1 MSSGDCGLRVKG
13 YPKVLMLVVAVLGL
27 AGCSGALKNVQTWE
41 GPSANADQVGVLHAP
56 ANINVSSVN
65 GKKMSN
71 YLMED
76 LALDYELLPGENTV
90 VFTHQTIWAK
100 KTVVDNGESKV
111 HVVKTD
117 PQQVIINVK
126 AGEDYTFAMAK
137 PENKREAEQQVAHFE
152 AKVIDGQKRQVA
164 VARPYVV
171 SSPQL
176 PTLSSAPK
184 AAGAAAGGAA
194 VAATARTTTATTTPA
209 PTAASASAPAAP
221 VENGLP
227 TLEGLKVLWERASSE
242 DKKNFLRWAFE

>member
-13 YPKVLMLVVAVLGL
+13 YSKVLMLALVVLGL
-27 AGCSGALKNVQTWE
+27 AGCSGGLKNVQTWD
-41 GPSANADQVGVLHAP
+41 GPSADSDQIGILHAP

-65 GKKMSN
+65 GKEMSR

-111 HVVKTD
+111 HVVKTE
-117 PQQVIINVK
+117 PQQVVINVK
-126 AGEDYTFAMAK
+126 AGEEYTFAVAEPK
-137 PENKREAEQQVAHFE
+137 NKREAEQQVAHFE
-152 AKVIDGQKRQVA
+152 AKVIDEQKRQVA
-164 VARPYVV
+164 VAKPYVAQR
-171 SSPQL
+171 PQL
-176 PTLSSAPK
+176 PTLSSAP
-184 AAGAAAGGAA
+184 ATAGAAAAGGAA
-194 VAATARTTTATTTPA
+194 AATASKPASTSSTTAT
-209 PTAASASAPAAP
+209 SAPAAP

-227 TLEGLKVLWERASSE
+227 TLEGLKVLWERASAE